1 MNPDCDHPHSRFDL
15 FFSFTILAMQG
26 FGGVLTVAQRVLVDE
41 KKWLTN
47 EGFVEE
53 WAVAQV
59 LPGPNVINLAIMLGV
74 RYFGF
79 TGAVAAV
86 LGLLMMPAIA
96 VLIIAS
102 LFAQVA
108 DHPMVQGALRGM
120 GAVAAGLIAG
130 VGIKLMVALKSNP
143 MGLGVCLLF
152 ASVAFVAVAIYRLPL
167 IGALLIF
174 GSLAFLWGRHC
185 LIQQQKE

>member
-1 MNPDCDHPHSRFDL
+1 MNPTCERPHSRFDL
-15 FFSFTILAMQG
+15 FISFTKLAMQG

-47 EGFVEE
+47 EEFIEE

-59 LPGPNVINLAIMLGV
+59 LPGPNVINLAIMLGA
-74 RYFGF
+74 RNFGF
-79 TGAVAAV
+79 TGALAGV
-86 LGLLMMPAIA
+86 LGLLVMPAITI
-96 VLIIAS
+96 LIISS

-108 DHPMVQGALRGM
+108 DHPTAQGALRGM

-130 VGIKLMVALKSNP
+130 VGIKLMAALKSNP

-152 ASVAFVAVAIYRLPL
+152 ASVTFVAVAIYRLQL

-174 GSLAFLWGRHC
+174 GTLAFLWGRRC
-185 LIQQQKE
+185 LIQQQK